1 MTIPRFFWEGVLQAG
16 GQVALPKNLAHHAL
30 RVLRLTPGA
39 PVVLFNGQGG
49 EYEGELLAPQ
59 GQSPQV
65 RLYRFQDP
73 QRESPLNVGLAQCL
87 GTGDKMD
94 WVIQKAVE
102 LGVRHCVP
110 LHSARS
116 VVRLSGERALA
127 RQAHWQRVVIA
138 ACEQCG
144 RNQLPTV
151 GPVHSVQHWLSELP
165 QPVSGIL
172 LTPQAQ
178 CSALSIPPSV
188 EMFWILVGP
197 EGGWTDQEIQW
208 AQTAGFTLAH
218 LGPRT
223 LRTET
228 AALALLAAMQGRW
241 GDFA

>member
-16 GQVALPKNLAHHAL
+16 EQVALPKNLAHHAL
-30 RVLRLTPGA
+30 RVLRLASGA
-39 PVVLFNGQGG
+39 RVVLFNGQGG
-49 EYEGELLAPQ
+49 EYEGELLVPE

-65 RLYRFQDP
+65 RLHRYQDP

-87 GTGDKMD
+87 GAGDKMD
-94 WVIQKAVE
+94 WVFQKAVE

-110 LHSARS
+110 LQSARS

-151 GPVHSVQHWLSELP
+151 APVNSVQRWLSGLP

-172 LTPQAQ
+172 LAPQAQ
-178 CSALSIPPSV
+178 CSALTLPPSQ
-188 EMFWILVGP
+188 ELFWILVGP
-197 EGGWTDQEIQW
+197 EGGWTPQEIQW
-208 AQTAGFTLAH
+208 AQMAGFTPAR

-228 AALALLAAMQGRW
+228 AALALLAALQGRW